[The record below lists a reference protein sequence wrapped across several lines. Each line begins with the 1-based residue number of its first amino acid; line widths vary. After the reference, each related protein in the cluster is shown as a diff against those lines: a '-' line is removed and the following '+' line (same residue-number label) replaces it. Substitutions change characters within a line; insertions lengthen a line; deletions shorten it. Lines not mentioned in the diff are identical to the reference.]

1 MATKQIEW
9 MGTSLDDLI
18 AFPVD
23 VRREAGFELD
33 KVQNG
38 KEPSDWKSI
47 NDWGSGVIEIRL
59 HGEDGEY
66 RVVYVA
72 KFDDAVCVLHGF
84 QKKTQK
90 TSPRDVFIITSRYKE
105 AVAQRRRAK

>member
-9 MGTSLDDLI
+9 MGSSLEDLI

-59 HGEDGEY
+59 HGED
-66 RVVYVA
+66 
-72 KFDDAVCVLHGF
+72 
-84 QKKTQK
+84 
-90 TSPRDVFIITSRYKE
+90 S
-105 AVAQRRRAK
+105 

>member
-9 MGTSLDDLI
+9 MGTSLDDFI

-38 KEPSDWKSI
+38 KEPSDWK
-47 NDWGSGVIEIRL
+47 
-59 HGEDGEY
+59 
-66 RVVYVA
+66 
-72 KFDDAVCVLHGF
+72 
-84 QKKTQK
+84 
-90 TSPRDVFIITSRYKE
+90 
-105 AVAQRRRAK
+105 

>member
-1 MATKQIEW
+1 MAAKNIEW
-9 MGTSLDDLI
+9 IGSSLDDLI

-38 KEPSDWKSI
+38 RTPSDWKAIS
-47 NDWGSGVIEIRL
+47 DWGSGVIEIRL
-59 HGEDGEY
+59 HGSDSEY

-72 KFDDAVCVLHGF
+72 KFDDAICVLHSF

-90 TSPRDVFIITSRYKE
+90 TSSKDILIITTRYKE
-105 AVAQRRRAK
+105 AAAVRRKQK

>member
-18 AFPVD
+18 AFPID

-38 KEPSDWKSI
+38 KDPSDWKPI
-47 NDWGSGVIEIRL
+47 NGWGADVIEIRL
-59 HGEDGEY
+59 RGDDGEY

-72 KFDDAVCVLHGF
+72 KFEDAVCVLHSF

-90 TSPRDVFIITSRYKE
+90 TSSRDVSIITSRYKA

>member
-9 MGTSLDDLI
+9 MGSSLDDLI

-38 KEPSDWKSI
+38 KEASDWKSI

-59 HGEDGEY
+59 RGDDGEY

-72 KFDDAVCVLHGF
+72 KFEDAVCVLHSF

-90 TSPRDVFIITSRYKE
+90 TSSRDVSIITSRYKA
-105 AVAQRRRAK
+105 AVALRRMAK